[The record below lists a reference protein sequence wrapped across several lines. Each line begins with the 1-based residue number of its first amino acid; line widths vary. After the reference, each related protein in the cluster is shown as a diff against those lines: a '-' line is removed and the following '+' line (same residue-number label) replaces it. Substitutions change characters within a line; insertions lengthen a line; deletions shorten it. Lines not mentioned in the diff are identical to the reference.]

1 MCILRHD
8 TFDHESFRKGKPTM
22 YSTDDIAQFDA
33 DFKKQ
38 IHFNFA
44 ATQNTL
50 KQKESQEATCASRL
64 RDIDLDV
71 IQRDTSTLT
80 TNRSDLSRYI
90 LEDVLDC
97 PPGSQFIFVSPPT
110 PLMLRKENI
119 TPIQ

>member
-1 MCILRHD
+1 
-8 TFDHESFRKGKPTM
+8 M
-22 YSTDDIAQFDA
+22 YSTDDIDRFDA

-38 IHFNFA
+38 IHFNFS
-44 ATQNTL
+44 ATQNNL
-50 KQKESQEATCASRL
+50 KQKQSQEATCASRL